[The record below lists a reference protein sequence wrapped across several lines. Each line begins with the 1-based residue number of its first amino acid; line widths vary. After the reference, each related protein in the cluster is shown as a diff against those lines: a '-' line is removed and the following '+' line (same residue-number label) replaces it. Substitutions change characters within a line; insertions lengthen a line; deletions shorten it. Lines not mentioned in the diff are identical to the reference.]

1 MTDMLTDTGTHDEQN
16 LYHQLI
22 KLRVNKQHDEL
33 MPKAARFAPNDWQ
46 QCNALHHQLIL
57 TTEYTT

>member
-1 MTDMLTDTGTHDEQN
+1 MLTDTDTHDEQN
-16 LYHQLI
+16 LYQQLI

-33 MPKAARFAPNDWQ
+33 MTKAAPFAPNDWQ
-46 QCNALHHQLIL
+46 QCNALNHQLIL